1 MSFALQRQI
10 SQGGQQQQPYEEEEE
25 GGMAV
30 LLLPVVSMLDL
41 LRGLKEAK
49 PHYALAGSAQEL
61 EARHLPLG
69 LLPFRPEVDALLQ
82 TAASTILHHASAVT
96 AAAAASGAGKT
107 TGTGRAS
114 QPQLPVLC
122 LLLRGPRGAGK
133 VRQPT

>member
-25 GGMAV
+25 GGAV
-30 LLLPVVSMLDL
+30 LPVVSMLDL